1 MALNDAQRSLV
12 QQFIRGDQEVRTR
25 VVDQL
30 DGPDRADSLEAER
43 VLVACVRQGDW
54 LAWNTLLRRFGNGL
68 MSVAWQRLGRRQ
80 PAEDVV
86 IEAFYE
92 LAMTGKEIES
102 VRGWLRTYVDRR
114 AVSAYRRTWR
124 EVWAADPH
132 ELKAVPPGSSTEP
145 AEGELAARRTWQDV
159 KRLLTPEEQLLITRL
174 ADGASASD
182 EAAGLGVSV
191 HAYEKR
197 RQRACRRA
205 RAVLRVLR
213 MWPQE
218 RRCAELERIFT
229 EAEKRAVTKQEWL
242 TQSVVDKVTLHLE
255 KEGQSRCRHCE
266 RQEEQHASL
275 RLPYEGLVIFAPSP
289 ELRERM
295 QQVCAE
301 VRLGHQKKTQTR
313 QNTDAPAGGARR
325 TVTRRYTPPPS
336 RGPFTGGPRAVP
348 RRRPARR
355 VAKAAGAALL
365 ASLITVVLTDQSGA
379 GISLPSL
386 RQVPGVGAFA
396 GPGGHE
402 QADGDDLGGD
412 SNGIAAEGGN
422 AGRAK
427 GDADSG
433 RDRGQDGSAGGGN
446 DRREDGDRSSGD
458 TGSGRHGGGGDGD
471 SGDGGDENGGD
482 GISGDENGG
491 DGEIRLEEGEVVA
504 PPEDV
509 TGPSVSLAGISASAV
524 GQEVVDHHGSLM
536 QTCGPGGTPTTYSV
550 WVAASDPSGV
560 YRLLLSI
567 EHPTDGT
574 YESST
579 GVADGDAVRFDVPA
593 YRTGPKALETVQLR
607 LTAWA
612 KDTNGNRTDAD
623 LGTLPLYEC
632 GEPG

>member
-12 QQFIRGDQEVRTR
+12 QQFMQGDQEVRKR
-25 VVDQL
+25 IVGQL
-30 DGPDRADSLEAER
+30 DGPDRTRSLEAER
-43 VLVACVRQGDW
+43 VLVACMRQGDW
-54 LAWNTLLRRFGNGL
+54 TAWNTLLGRFGNGL

-86 IEAFYE
+86 FDAFYE
-92 LAMTGKEIES
+92 LAMTGKEIKS

-114 AVSAYRRTWR
+114 AVSAYRRSWR

-132 ELKAVPPGSSTEP
+132 ELMPVLQGSPAEQ

-174 ADGASASD
+174 ADGARASD
-182 EAAGLGVSV
+182 EAARLGISL

-218 RRCAELERIFT
+218 RRCAELDRIFT

-242 TQSVVDKVTLHLE
+242 TQSVVDKVTQHLE
-255 KEGQSRCRHCE
+255 KDGQSRCRSCE
-266 RQEEQHASL
+266 RQEKQHASL
-275 RLPYEGLVIFAPSP
+275 RLPYEGLLIFAPSP

-295 QQVCAE
+295 QQVCSK
-301 VRLGHQKKTQTR
+301 VRLGHQKKMQTR
-313 QNTDAPAGGARR
+313 QNTDTPTGGARR

-336 RGPFTGGPRAVP
+336 RGAFAGGPRPVP

-365 ASLITVVLTDQSGA
+365 ASLITLVLTDQSGA

-402 QADGDDLGGD
+402 QADGDDLGGG
-412 SNGIAAEGGN
+412 SNGTAAEGGN

-427 GDADSG
+427 GGDGSG
-433 RDRGQDGSAGGGN
+433 RDHDGTAGGGN
-446 DRREDGDRSSGD
+446 DRREDSDRSNGG
-458 TGSGRHGGGGDGD
+458 TGSGRHGDGGDGD
-471 SGDGGDENGGD
+471 SGGDSTEENGGD
-482 GISGDENGG
+482 GIDGDEGGG

-504 PPEDV
+504 PQEDT
-509 TGPSVSLAGISASAV
+509 TGPGVSLAGISTSAV

-550 WVAASDPSGV
+550 WVAASDPSGI
-560 YRLLLSI
+560 YLLTLSI

-574 YESST
+574 YESSA
-579 GVADGDAVRFDVPA
+579 GVTDGDAVRFDIPA
-593 YRTGPKALETVQLR
+593 YRTGPKALETVQLH
-607 LTAWA
+607 LTARA